1 MARWCRLES
10 NAGQHRV
17 PNMTMFD
24 YLVLLVLI
32 CSIIISTLRGLVKEI
47 LSLVSWVVSFM
58 IANAY
63 GEALA
68 SLLPDLIPGALTR
81 LIVAFV
87 ALFIGVRILMSLLTM
102 AVEALVKAGGLTIA
116 DRGLGGLF
124 GLGRGLV
131 IVMTA
136 VLLCGMTAI
145 PLQPFWKEALLSPLA
160 ETAARTVKPFLPGD
174 FARHIQ
180 F

>member
-1 MARWCRLES
+1 
-10 NAGQHRV
+10 
-17 PNMTMFD
+17 MTIFD
-24 YLVLLVLI
+24 YLVLFVVA
-32 CSIIISTLRGLVKEI
+32 CSIVISTLRGLVKEI
-47 LSLVSWVVSFM
+47 LSLLSWIVSFVL
-58 IANAY
+58 ANAY

-68 SLLPDLIPGALTR
+68 KLMPEVIPGGTTR
-81 LIVAFV
+81 LIVAFIS
-87 ALFIGVRILMSLLTM
+87 LFIGVRLLMMLLTM
-102 AVEALVKAGGLTIA
+102 AIDAVIKASGLTLA

-131 IVMTA
+131 LVLAA

-145 PLQPFWKEALLSPLA
+145 PQQAFWKEALLSPLA

-174 FARHIQ
+174 VARHVQ